1 LKSKTHNISEKISK
15 IFLVSLLIGLV
26 YIIIKGSDYKKEI
39 EEHTGQTICKYTFR
53 EKYGKSKSAYVKYYV
68 DNKLYRNR
76 VGNSPDDY
84 NATINKYYEL
94 KYSTINP
101 NKILVDFSKEVKDS
115 ALIKE
120 LKMKLEFKYWLVH

>member
-1 LKSKTHNISEKISK
+1 MKQKASNISGEISK
-15 IFLVSLLIGLV
+15 IFLVSLLIGSV
-26 YIIIKGSDYKKEI
+26 YIFIKRSENKKEI
-39 EEHTGQTICKYTFR
+39 EEHAGHTICKYTFR

-68 DNKLYRNR
+68 DNKLYRNS
-76 VGNSPDDY
+76 VENSPDDY

-115 ALIKE
+115 VLIKE
-120 LKMKLEFKYWLVH
+120 LKMKLEFKYWLIH

>member
-1 LKSKTHNISEKISK
+1 M
-15 IFLVSLLIGLV
+15 LI
-26 YIIIKGSDYKKEI
+26 
-39 EEHTGQTICKYTFR
+39 
-53 EKYGKSKSAYVKYYV
+53 
-68 DNKLYRNR
+68 NKLYRNR

-101 NKILVDFSKEVKDS
+101 NKIFVNFSKEVKDS

-120 LKMKLEFKYWLVH
+120 LEMKLEFKY

>member
-1 LKSKTHNISEKISK
+1 M
-15 IFLVSLLIGLV
+15 LI
-26 YIIIKGSDYKKEI
+26 
-39 EEHTGQTICKYTFR
+39 
-53 EKYGKSKSAYVKYYV
+53 
-68 DNKLYRNR
+68 NKLYRNR

>member
-84 NATINKYYEL
+84 NATINIM
-94 KYSTINP
+94 S
-101 NKILVDFSKEVKDS
+101 
-115 ALIKE
+115 
-120 LKMKLEFKYWLVH
+120 